1 MKHATDIDT
10 RLPYRESDDYVNHLI
25 ERCTSNAIEQH
36 HHQPQRMVPL
46 WIISAAA
53 SAVLL
58 LTAGITWWHLQR
70 PATIT
75 ETEQGPLDR
84 FLDNLSDEDAS
95 YITYYE
101 MEEIPTEIY
110 N

>member
-1 MKHATDIDT
+1 MKHPTDIDT
-10 RLPYRESDDYVNHLI
+10 RLPYVESDDYVDHLI
-25 ERCTSNAIEQH
+25 ARCTSNAIEHQH
-36 HHQPQRMVPL
+36 RSPHRMVPL

-58 LTAGITWWHLQR
+58 LTAGITWWQLQR
-70 PATIT
+70 PATAQT
-75 ETEQGPLDR
+75 VQGPLDQ
-84 FLDNLSDEDAS
+84 FLDDLSDEDAR